1 MIAIFDFGS
10 QTCHLIS
17 RRLREVGV
25 DVKIVNP
32 EIEIEELKKIKPQG
46 IIFSGG
52 PKSVYDKNAPSI
64 DKDIFHLH
72 IPILG
77 ICYGWQL
84 IAHLKKGKVES
95 QKREYGPEELKINK
109 TEENN
114 KICTN
119 LPSKFKVW
127 LSHGDSVTRLPKN
140 YQIIASTKNVK
151 SAWVGDLEKN
161 IYGVQFHPE
170 VEHTEHGKQIFN
182 NFVKIC
188 GLKPS
193 NRKIDIEK
201 IIKKIKKKVGRK
213 KVIAAV
219 SGGVDSTTTAAL
231 LSKAIKGN
239 FIPVYIDN
247 GLMRKGTKKLVK
259 DIFQKHLKINP
270 IIVDAKHIFLKK
282 LKGITDPEEKRKIIG
297 KLYIELFQ
305 KQAKKIKNAEFLAQG
320 TIYSD
325 VIESK
330 GTKKSDKIK
339 SHHNVGGLPENMDLK
354 LIEPIRNY
362 YKDEVRLIAKELG
375 LPKELVWQQP
385 FPGPGQAIRIVGE
398 VTKKRLEKQHKA
410 DAILIEEIKKANY
423 WDQVFQCFTVMTGTQ
438 STAVKGDARVF
449 AEVVAIRSY
458 ESKDIMTA
466 GWSRIPYDLL
476 QRISSR
482 IVNEVE
488 DVSRVVYDVTTKPP
502 ATMEWE

>member
-17 RRLREVGV
+17 RRLREIGV
-25 DVKIVNP
+25 DIKIVDP
-32 EIEIEELKKIKPQG
+32 EIKIEELKKIKPQG

-52 PKSVYDKNAPSI
+52 PNSVYDKNAPI
-64 DKDIFHLH
+64 VDVNILNLN

-84 IAHLKKGKVES
+84 IAHLKNGKVES
-95 QKREYGPEELKINK
+95 QKREYGPEELKIIK
-109 TEENN
+109 KNN

-119 LPSKFKVW
+119 LPVKFKVW

-151 SAWVGDLEKN
+151 SAWVADLKNN

-170 VEHTEHGKQIFN
+170 VEHTQNGKQILK

-193 NRKIDIEK
+193 TKKIDIEK
-201 IIKKIKKKVGRK
+201 IIKKIKKKIGSK

-231 LSKAIKGN
+231 LSKAIGN
-239 FIPVYIDN
+239 NFTPVYIDN
-247 GLMRKGTKKLVK
+247 GLMRKGTKELVLN
-259 DIFQKHLKINP
+259 IFQKHLKVKP
-270 IIVDAKHIFLKK
+270 VIVDAKAIFLQK
-282 LKGITDPEEKRKIIG
+282 LKKVTDPEEKRKVIG

-305 KQAKKIKNAEFLAQG
+305 KQAKKIKDTEFLAQG

-325 VIESK
+325 VIESR

-354 LIEPIRNY
+354 LIEPIRDY
-362 YKDEVRLIAKELG
+362 YKDEVRLIAKKLN
-375 LPKELVWQQP
+375 LPKDLVWQQP

-410 DAILIEEIKKANY
+410 DAILVEEIKKAGY

-466 GWSRIPYDLL
+466 GWSRLPYDLL
-476 QRISSR
+476 QKISSR

-488 DVSRVVYDVTTKPP
+488 DVSRVVYDITTKPP